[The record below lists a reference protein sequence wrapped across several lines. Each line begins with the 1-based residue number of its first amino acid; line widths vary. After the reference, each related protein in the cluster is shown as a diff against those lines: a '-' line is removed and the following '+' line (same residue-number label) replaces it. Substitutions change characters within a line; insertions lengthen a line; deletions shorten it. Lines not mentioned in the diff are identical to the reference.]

1 MEDFRVDV
9 IVGKGAGATAIPLEL
24 PHFTLVGATTRAG
37 LLPSPL
43 RDRFGFT
50 AQLDFYEDV
59 ELSIIVKRSA
69 NLMGI
74 EISEA
79 AIQELGSRS
88 RGTPRVANRLLRRVR
103 DYAQVHSNGKVD
115 MKEAKSALELYEVD
129 AIGLDRLDRAVLET
143 LVKRFNGGPVGISTL
158 AMAIGEEAETIES
171 LAEPFLV
178 RMGFISRTPRGRIA
192 TPAGFAHLGLKAPIG
207 STGQL
212 DFFDTPAS
220 DA

>member
-1 MEDFRVDV
+1 
-9 IVGKGAGATAIPLEL
+9 
-24 PHFTLVGATTRAG
+24 
-37 LLPSPL
+37 
-43 RDRFGFT
+43 
-50 AQLDFYEDV
+50 
-59 ELSIIVKRSA
+59 
-69 NLMGI
+69 
-74 EISEA
+74 
-79 AIQELGSRS
+79 
-88 RGTPRVANRLLRRVR
+88 
-103 DYAQVHSNGKVD
+103 
-115 MKEAKSALELYEVD
+115 LYEVD
-129 AIGLDRLDRAVLET
+129 QIGLDRLDLAVLET

-192 TPAGFAHLGLKAPIG
+192 TASGFAHLGLKAPIG